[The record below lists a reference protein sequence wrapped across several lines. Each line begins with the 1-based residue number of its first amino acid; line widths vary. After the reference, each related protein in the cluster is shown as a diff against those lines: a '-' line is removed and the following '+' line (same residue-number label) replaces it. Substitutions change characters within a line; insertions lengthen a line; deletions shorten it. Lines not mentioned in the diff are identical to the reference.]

1 MPVGERECGNKD
13 RRKRKEMERGSLV
26 QPSITFMGFKFV
38 WLHFS
43 LKHTEQ
49 ERERGARGGGSGGG
63 WRKTEGVNSKRRV
76 TKIKQQTV

>member
-26 QPSITFMGFKFV
+26 QPSITFLGFKFV

-49 ERERGARGGGSGGG
+49 ERERSQGRGGEMEEDIGS
-63 WRKTEGVNSKRRV
+63 
-76 TKIKQQTV
+76 KQQEEGNKNKTTNCMM